1 MTLSGARSSVVDGN
15 ASSSRRWYSYGQ
27 RRRRELHTSRFA
39 ANTIYNPMTTTNMPP
54 RVVTVVMAVSALVF
68 SIMAWNI
75 PQVNA

>member
-1 MTLSGARSSVVDGN
+1 
-15 ASSSRRWYSYGQ
+15 
-27 RRRRELHTSRFA
+27 
-39 ANTIYNPMTTTNMPP
+39 MTTTNMPP